1 MERQHCHEVT
11 LVKKYNEP
19 LLQKRQGRFSS
30 KNFFKVNKEKQLDH
44 FDIKSANV

>member
-1 MERQHCHEVT
+1 MSPYY
-11 LVKKYNEP
+11 KKDKEGFH
-19 LLQKRQGRFSS
+19 K